1 MRLKI
6 FCVLLAMFGAP
17 LVSLARPILS
27 SQFHG
32 RQLMQSS
39 TSRLVFAHY
48 MVLTRPVGNNYTN
61 DITSAKAAGIDAF
74 ALNYG
79 GYGVDW
85 NVQQGYLAD
94 IYSAAQANS
103 FSVFISFDT
112 TSVPNASM
120 CVDLANKYA
129 SNSAQ
134 LYVDNKMLL
143 SSFQTNDPSWS
154 WKTDVLDKITVQTM
168 FLPGTLSDAASSI
181 FNTEYDGIFTW
192 IHPTKIASDESTTDE
207 DYASARTTYG
217 KKWMAAIAPWYF
229 KRFDAND
236 NWAHAQDQDI
246 FISRFQHLLALQPDF
261 IELITWNDWG
271 ESSYLGPA
279 DTTELVP
286 TAYWDTLD
294 HSGFL
299 TIASLFIKA
308 YKSGATNL
316 TIDASAE
323 QVYLF
328 YRLQPG
334 GTNGS
339 SDTLPL
345 PLDYQYLKD
354 DVYVATFLASAADI
368 AVTSGGQTTSFTA
381 QAGVTVTA
389 VPWTLGAQSLKA
401 SRNGA
406 SFVTK
411 SGGPSISGSP
421 TKYNGNV
428 VII

>member
-1 MRLKI
+1 
-6 FCVLLAMFGAP
+6 
-17 LVSLARPILS
+17 
-27 SQFHG
+27 
-32 RQLMQSS
+32 
-39 TSRLVFAHY
+39 
-48 MVLTRPVGNNYTN
+48 
-61 DITSAKAAGIDAF
+61 
-74 ALNYG
+74 
-79 GYGVDW
+79 
-85 NVQQGYLAD
+85 
-94 IYSAAQANS
+94 
-103 FSVFISFDT
+103 
-112 TSVPNASM
+112 
-120 CVDLANKYA
+120 
-129 SNSAQ
+129 
-134 LYVDNKMLL
+134 MLL
-143 SSFQTNDPSWS
+143 ST
-154 WKTDVLDKITVQTM
+154 
-168 FLPGTLSDAASSI
+168 
-181 FNTEYDGIFTW
+181 
-192 IHPTKIASDESTTDE
+192 
-207 DYASARTTYG
+207 RTTYG

-299 TIASLFIKA
+299 AIASLFIKA
-308 YKSGATNL
+308 YKSGATSL
-316 TIDASAE
+316 TVDASAE
-323 QVYLF
+323 EVYLF

-334 GTNGS
+334 STNGS

-354 DVYVATFLASAADI
+354 DVYAATFLASAADI
-368 AVTSGGQTTSFTA
+368 TVTSGGHTTSFTA

-389 VPWTLGAQSLKA
+389 VPWTLGAQTLTA

-406 SFVTK
+406 SFATK
-411 SGGPSISGSP
+411 SKGPDISGSP

-428 VII
+428 VIICLIDFHEISYRSY